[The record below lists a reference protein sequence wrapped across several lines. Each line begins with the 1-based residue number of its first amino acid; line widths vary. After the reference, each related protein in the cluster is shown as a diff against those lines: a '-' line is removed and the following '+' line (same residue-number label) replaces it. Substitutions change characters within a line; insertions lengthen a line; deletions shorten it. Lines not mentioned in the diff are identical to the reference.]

1 MWIIKVPPV
10 RLEGTLPLHVPF
22 RNITHYGMMSKAKAS
37 SKGSTTTCKKR
48 ARGIQGYFSPSAT
61 RIKHPHV
68 AAVEATNGDETFK
81 KRVVTATRPESSN
94 QAEMAPVN
102 RTPSVEFP
110 QCGQRGE
117 RTDERMVLNPAYRS
131 FGALFNSILEHPRA
145 PGVGYFGFR
154 RKVYGPT
161 LLFGGGKPPANAKNN
176 DERMYLENFHIML
189 DALDREVFSE

>member
-1 MWIIKVPPV
+1 MHDV
-10 RLEGTLPLHVPF
+10 ESQH
-22 RNITHYGMMSKAKAS
+22 
-37 SKGSTTTCKKR
+37 TTCKKR

-68 AAVEATNGDETFK
+68 AAVEATNGDEAFK

-131 FGALFNSILEHPRA
+131 FGALFNSILENPRA
-145 PGVGYFGFR
+145 PGVGHFGFR

-189 DALDREVFSE
+189 DALDREVFSGQDRHVLETFKTTFEEDVQGDLLQLFHSRFA